1 MLLLLLVVR
10 ARGGETLCKR
20 GFDEILNAL
29 EILAN
34 ASKKRMEGRI
44 IFVRWLSSGTAHQC
58 NDKRRTN

>member
-1 MLLLLLVVR
+1 
-10 ARGGETLCKR
+10 LCKR

-34 ASKKRMEGRI
+34 ASKKRMEGRRI

>member
-1 MLLLLLVVR
+1 
-10 ARGGETLCKR
+10 LCKR